1 MSLSLTRQD
10 FCHSV
15 TRWTVAMSKGRALV
29 PCLAREGQL
38 PSTFRL
44 LAARSSIRGQEKQY
58 THQGRPKVL
67 LPSWH
72 FSQVVNLQF
81 RGALGRMCMA
91 RDAEI
96 SCTECIPVWQRR
108 ISTLPIQIPC
118 DTTKL
123 KLFTTFACLTTLV
136 SIGVARTLF
145 NEPAWDASSAFR
157 QYILSWLYRVICT
170 SKDTCST
177 STTLWA
183 YLVAMLVVVWQV
195 RAAEF

>member
-1 MSLSLTRQD
+1 
-10 FCHSV
+10 
-15 TRWTVAMSKGRALV
+15 MSKGRALV
-29 PCLAREGQL
+29 LCLAREDRL

-44 LAARSSIRGQEKQY
+44 LAACSSIRGQEKQY
-58 THQGRPKVL
+58 THQGRPKVPRRHL
-67 LPSWH
+67 LSWN

-81 RGALGRMCMA
+81 RGALGRMCTA
-91 RDAEI
+91 HDAEI

-108 ISTLPIQIPC
+108 ISTPPSQIPC

-136 SIGVARTLF
+136 SIGVTRILF
-145 NEPAWDASSAFR
+145 NEPAWDASSAFC
-157 QYILSWLYRVICT
+157 QYILSWLYRVIRT
-170 SKDTCST
+170 SQDACST
-177 STTLWA
+177 STTLWV